1 MSALVPLLV
10 GIPLIGAAVNLIF
23 GRRKKL
29 QIAVSVVSLT
39 TVTVLAAI
47 LLVAVDT
54 TGPIAVAIAGWDIPL
69 GIVLYVDV
77 LAALLVVVTSVV
89 LLAVLLF
96 SIGQGAA
103 DNDEDTPVSIFY
115 PAYLILGAGIFN
127 AFIAG
132 DLFNLYVGFEI
143 LLVASY
149 VLITSAARSRA
160 FAPASSTSSCRWCRR
175 SFSSRRSRWCTAR
188 SAP

>member
-1 MSALVPLLV
+1 VSALVPLLV
-10 GIPLIGAAVNLIF
+10 GIPLIGAAINLIF
-23 GRRKKL
+23 GRRKKT
-29 QIAVSVVSLT
+29 QIVVSVAALS
-39 TVTVLAAI
+39 TVLVLGAI
-47 LLVAVDT
+47 LLVEVDT
-54 TGPIAVAIAGWDIPL
+54 NGPLAVAIAGWDIPF

-77 LAALLVVVTSVV
+77 LAALLVVVTSIV

-143 LLVASY
+143 LLVAS
-149 VLITSAARSRA
+149 
-160 FAPASSTSSCRWCRR
+160 
-175 SFSSRRSRWCTAR
+175 
-188 SAP
+188 